1 MLIPTFSIPEVI
13 VEATRGKTSEL
24 SASSQRVSSIPGQSL
39 TEPVKY
45 VEKPIQ
51 GDLTNLI
58 ESIGP
63 ILKGQ
68 AVKQSYHNLS
78 AACHRLVL
86 PPHNSGEELYSRIE
100 RDVETSLLELSKG
113 WQRLIMAREPNFLGR
128 FIEDWRAWEKRV
140 VSDVDP
146 PLVISDQ

>member
-1 MLIPTFSIPEVI
+1 
-13 VEATRGKTSEL
+13 
-24 SASSQRVSSIPGQSL
+24 L
-39 TEPVKY
+39 TIPVKH
-45 VEKPIQ
+45 VEEPIQ

-68 AVKQSYHNLS
+68 AVKQSYHNLL

-86 PPHNSGEELYSRIE
+86 PPHNAGQELYGRIE
-100 RDVETSLLELSKG
+100 QDVETSLVDLSKG

-140 VSDVDP
+140 VGDVGHDMISSDK
-146 PLVISDQ
+146 

>member
-1 MLIPTFSIPEVI
+1 VI
-13 VEATRGKTSEL
+13 VVVTRAKIFES
-24 SASSQRVSSIPGQSL
+24 SASNQRVSVTSGQSL
-39 TEPVKY
+39 TVIVRY

-63 ILKGQ
+63 ILKAQ

-86 PPHNSGEELYSRIE
+86 PPHNAGQELYSRIE
-100 RDVETSLLELSKG
+100 QDVETSLVELSKG
-113 WQRLIMAREPNFLGR
+113 WQRLIMSREPNFLGR

-140 VSDVDP
+140 VSDVGHDM
-146 PLVISDQ
+146 ISSDK

>member
-1 MLIPTFSIPEVI
+1 MSV
-13 VEATRGKTSEL
+13 TS
-24 SASSQRVSSIPGQSL
+24 GQSL
-39 TEPVKY
+39 TVIVRY

-86 PPHNSGEELYSRIE
+86 PPHNAGQELYSRIE
-100 RDVETSLLELSKG
+100 QDVETSLVELSKG
-113 WQRLIMAREPNFLGR
+113 WQRLIMSREPNFLGR

-140 VSDVDP
+140 VSDVGHDM
-146 PLVISDQ
+146 ISSDQ